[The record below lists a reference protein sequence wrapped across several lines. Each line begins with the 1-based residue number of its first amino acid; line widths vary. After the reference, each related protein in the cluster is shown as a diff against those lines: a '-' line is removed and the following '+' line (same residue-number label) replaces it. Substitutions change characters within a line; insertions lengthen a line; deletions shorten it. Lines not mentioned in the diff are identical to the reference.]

1 MRQLTNKQIAALAKP
16 GHYRVDRNLY
26 VQVSPTGTKAWLF
39 RYMLD
44 GRSHGLGLGSL
55 ELVDQDEAL
64 AAALAF
70 RRMLRDGKDPLTE
83 RRGARMRS
91 AAAITFN
98 TCAERYIAAHAA
110 GWRNGTHRQQW
121 EGTLTTYAY
130 PVIGDLP
137 VAAINTGL
145 VMQILEPIWAMRTT
159 TASRVRNRLENIL
172 DWATAR
178 GYRTGENP
186 ARWRGHLDH
195 LLPAPGKVAPIE
207 HHDALPYAD
216 LPAFMAQLRGQAGV
230 AAQCLEFT
238 ILTAARSGEALG
250 ARWVEVDL
258 KARTWT
264 VPAER
269 MKGGRAHVVPLS
281 DPALA
286 LLKNLPRT
294 GELLFQGQKKGQ
306 PPGKLAMPRV
316 LGQLG
321 RGDVTVHGFRSTFR
335 DWAGETTAHPREA
348 IEAALAHQLKDKA
361 EAAYARGNLLAKRR
375 ELMADWAAYC
385 AG

>member
-1 MRQLTNKQIAALAKP
+1 MRQLSCKQIAALAKP

-44 GRSHGLGLGSL
+44 GRSHGIGLGSL
-55 ELVDQDEAL
+55 ELVDRDEAR
-64 AAALAF
+64 AEALAF
-70 RRMLRDGKDPLTE
+70 RRMLRDGKDPLAE
-83 RRGARMRS
+83 RRAARMRS
-91 AAAITFN
+91 ATAIAFN

-110 GWRNGTHRQQW
+110 SWRNGTHRQQW
-121 EGTLTTYAY
+121 ENTLKTYAY

-137 VAAINTGL
+137 VAAIDTGL
-145 VMQILEPIWAMRTT
+145 VMQVLEPIWTTMST
-159 TASRVRNRLENIL
+159 TASRVRNRLENVI

-195 LLPAPGKVAPIE
+195 LLPAPGMVAVVN

-216 LPAFMAQLRGQAGV
+216 IPAFMAQLRGQAGV
-230 AAQCLEFT
+230 AARCLEFS

-281 DPALA
+281 DSALA

-294 GELLFQGQKKGQ
+294 GELLFQGQKKGH

-321 RGDVTVHGFRSTFR
+321 HGDVTVHGFRSTFR

-348 IEAALAHQLKDKA
+348 IEAALAHQLKDRA

-375 ELMADWAAYC
+375 DLMADWAAYC